1 MCEERI
7 DSLLGATSQVDDGC
21 LVLGSRRSRRVSI
34 SGRQIHAYQY
44 IYWADNALLHNEED
58 VVRHALH
65 NRQRIN
71 PLHLTHGAQLENLND
86 TRDR

>member
-1 MCEERI
+1 M
-7 DSLLGATSQVDDGC
+7 
-21 LVLGSRRSRRVSI
+21 SI

-44 IYWADNALLHNEED
+44 IYWAGNALLHNEED